1 MDHQILPSKQQRNI
15 VEKVNFEIRRFF
27 SQKEKQT
34 WNSQQTPTTRKS
46 FVKRSKLTL
55 HKNVLENAKKNNRKK
70 RKYGNINKR
79 NKEKQNLEVLHV
91 SVVNQLFANLACG
104 RGVEVNIDQN
114 EKEHLDCKL
123 HPDVGMSVL
132 IQYRHPNIR
141 M

>member
-1 MDHQILPSKQQRNI
+1 M
-15 VEKVNFEIRRFF
+15 
-27 SQKEKQT
+27 
-34 WNSQQTPTTRKS
+34 
-46 FVKRSKLTL
+46 KRSKLTL

-91 SVVNQLFANLACG
+91 SVVNQLFANLARR

-123 HPDVGMSVL
+123 HPDVVMWVMKL
-132 IQYRHPNIR
+132 I
-141 M
+141 

>member
-1 MDHQILPSKQQRNI
+1 MSSKQQRNI
-15 VEKVNFEIRRFF
+15 VQLCPKEKVNFEIRRFF

-91 SVVNQLFANLACG
+91 SVVNQLFANLARR

-123 HPDVGMSVL
+123 HPDVVMWVMKL
-132 IQYRHPNIR
+132 I
-141 M
+141 